1 MSVEGV
7 TRSGEGSTEVVVCSA
22 VGVGG
27 GTMRGSLAL
36 VLTVTGAAALP
47 VHKDGLL
54 CCSKTSEGRRGSQNV
69 WGIMGNFL
77 VHRLSQ
83 ERHVACPSLFPSN
96 GSVRDTLLS
105 LFLLYRRTC

>member
-7 TRSGEGSTEVVVCSA
+7 TRSGGGSTEVLVCSA

-47 VHKDGLL
+47 VHKDGLF
-54 CCSKTSEGRRGSQNV
+54 CCSMTSEGRR
-69 WGIMGNFL
+69 L
-77 VHRLSQ
+77 
-83 ERHVACPSLFPSN
+83 HVACPSLFLSN

-105 LFLLYRRTC
+105 LFLLYHRTC